1 MKKPLGLSMDIK
13 RSIVKYWN
21 NYYNFQIQSTHSLIL
36 PDLGG
41 YWLWQSEKEK
51 ETLDNKEY
59 SFSENEKKR

>member
-21 NYYNFQIQSTHSLIL
+21 KYYNFQIQSTHSLIL

-41 YWLWQSEKEK
+41 YWLWQSEKG
-51 ETLDNKEY
+51 
-59 SFSENEKKR
+59 KRNIGQQRILIFRE